1 MSGKSNVLKFLK
13 NKNNIIDI
21 DGIIYDVVQCDKN
34 KFTIRDFKL
43 QEGHD
48 DSLPYTAILCNNG
61 KPLCSCFN
69 DGNGGTTTITPL
81 DAMSKAIMTSISLK
95 FKESFS
101 FKTKDCKDDVE
112 IPVTLDFIAD
122 ILAYGEN
129 KRNSLSIKL
138 K

>member
-1 MSGKSNVLKFLK
+1 MASKANVLKFLK
-13 NKNNIIDI
+13 NKNTIIDI
-21 DGIIYDVVQCDKN
+21 DNTIYDVVQCDKN

-43 QEGHD
+43 QEWHD

-69 DGNGGTTTITPL
+69 DGYGGTTSITPL

-95 FKESFS
+95 LKESFS
-101 FKTKDCKDDVE
+101 FRTKDCKDDVE

-138 K
+138 R